1 MLALPLICKLK
12 HAARIYMY
20 ADDHHPPHFHLIRAG
35 VECLVRL
42 SDLQVIEGEIDRRD
56 YAEAV
61 EWAAENMDVLQRKWS
76 ELNERD
82 R

>member
-1 MLALPLICKLK
+1 
-12 HAARIYMY
+12 MY
-20 ADDHHPPHFHLIRAG
+20 ADDHPPHFHRIRAG

-56 YAEAV
+56 YAEAIA
-61 EWAAENMDVLQRKWS
+61 WAAENADVLQRKWS